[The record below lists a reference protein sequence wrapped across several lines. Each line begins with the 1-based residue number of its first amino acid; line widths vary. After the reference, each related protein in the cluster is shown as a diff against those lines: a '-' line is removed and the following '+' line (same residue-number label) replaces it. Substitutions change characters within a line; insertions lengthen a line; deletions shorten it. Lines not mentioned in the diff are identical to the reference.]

1 MRDGVVVRILSV
13 WVCGK
18 EPYYEQLTLY
28 RERNHMSFKSGFIA
42 LIGAPNVGKSTLL
55 NALLG
60 QKISIVSSRPQTTR
74 NRILGIKHVPGGQ
87 FIFLDTPGI
96 LEPKGLLNKT
106 IIHISLKS
114 LSDVNL
120 IILLI
125 EPFPATPLIPD
136 DLLFRLGR
144 AKTPIFLAVNKID
157 LIDRRNLLPLIAQ
170 ASHAFPF
177 QEILPVSALSGEGL
191 DVLEKCIRQTLPD
204 GPPYFP
210 EDMVTDLSERFL
222 VGELIRE
229 KVFRLISQE
238 VPYGVAVTI
247 ETFKERED
255 KPIIDIQATIHVE
268 RTSQKGILIG
278 KQGKM
283 LKTIGQQA
291 REDMERLLGTKVF
304 LELWVRVEKDWS
316 RNPKF
321 LRKFGIEE
329 PL

>member
-1 MRDGVVVRILSV
+1 
-13 WVCGK
+13 
-18 EPYYEQLTLY
+18 
-28 RERNHMSFKSGFIA
+28 MSFKSGFIA

-96 LEPKGLLNKT
+96 LEPKGLLNKV
-106 IIHISLKS
+106 IIQTSLKT

-125 EPFPATPLIPD
+125 EPYSSNLVIPD
-136 DLLFRLGR
+136 DLQFRLIKD
-144 AKTPIFLAVNKID
+144 KTPVFLAINKID
-157 LIDRRNLLPLIAQ
+157 LVDRRSLLPLIDQ
-170 ASHAFPF
+170 ASRTFSF
-177 QEILPVSALSGEGL
+177 QEILPVSALTGEGL
-191 DVLEKCIRQTLPD
+191 DVLEKCISRSLPE

-229 KVFRLISQE
+229 KVFRLVSQE

-247 ETFKERED
+247 ETFKERQG
-255 KPIIDIQATIHVE
+255 KPLIDIQATIHVE

-278 KQGKM
+278 KQGRM

-291 REDMERLLGTKVF
+291 REDMEILLGTKVF

-316 RNPKF
+316 KNPKF

-329 PL
+329 SM

>member
-1 MRDGVVVRILSV
+1 M
-13 WVCGK
+13 
-18 EPYYEQLTLY
+18 
-28 RERNHMSFKSGFIA
+28 
-42 LIGAPNVGKSTLL
+42 
-55 NALLG
+55 
-60 QKISIVSSRPQTTR
+60 
-74 NRILGIKHVPGGQ
+74 
-87 FIFLDTPGI
+87 
-96 LEPKGLLNKT
+96 NKT
-106 IIHISLKS
+106 IIQISLKT

-125 EPFPATPLIPD
+125 DPFSPSPLIPD
-136 DLLFRLGR
+136 DLLRRLS
-144 AKTPIFLAVNKID
+144 KTRTPVFLAINKID
-157 LIDRRNLLPLIAQ
+157 LIERKNLLPLIDQ
-170 ASHAFPF
+170 ASRDFPF
-177 QEILPVSALSGEGL
+177 QEIIPISALTGEGL
-191 DVLEKCIRQTLPD
+191 DALEKCLSRALPE

-222 VGELIRE
+222 AAELIRE

-268 RTSQKGILIG
+268 RSSQKGILIG

-283 LKTIGQQA
+283 LKAIGQQA
-291 REDMERLLGTKVF
+291 REDMEILLGTKVF

-316 RNPKF
+316 KNPKF

-329 PL
+329 TI

>member
-1 MRDGVVVRILSV
+1 
-13 WVCGK
+13 
-18 EPYYEQLTLY
+18 
-28 RERNHMSFKSGFIA
+28 MSFKSGFIA

-74 NRILGIKHVPGGQ
+74 NRILGVKHIPGGQ

-96 LEPKGLLNKT
+96 LEPKGILNKA
-106 IIHISLKS
+106 IIQISLKS

-120 IILLI
+120 IVVLI
-125 EPFPATPLIPD
+125 EPFAIRPLIPD
-136 DLLFRLGR
+136 DLQFRLSK
-144 AKTPIFLAVNKID
+144 AKAPVFLAINKID
-157 LIDRRNLLPLIAQ
+157 LIDRRNLLPLIDQ
-170 ASHAFPF
+170 ASHSFPF
-177 QEILPVSALSGEGL
+177 QEILPISALTGEGL
-191 DVLEKCIRQTLPD
+191 DVLEKCISQTLPE

-222 VGELIRE
+222 VGVLIRE

-278 KQGKM
+278 KQGKT
-283 LKTIGQQA
+283 LKAIGQQA
-291 REDMERLLGTKVF
+291 REDMEILLGTKVF

-316 RNPKF
+316 KNPKF

-329 PL
+329 PI